1 MSISLVSFVLLYA
14 ISVASCNDVLP
25 VLYLAPSECL
35 LTVSAFSFNS
45 RHPPEEAKSFFS
57 RYCSIDYFYWV
68 TDIAYDPATLG
79 KDVQSSYPYVIRSNV
94 ERDGYLSFIAPLLY
108 NSTYTLII
116 DSDELTDRLP
126 SSTWL
131 NEALTAIY
139 SDPTVVPVCGLY
151 EGSQVARGCMLVK
164 SLDLRFIWTMT
175 TFRRKQT
182 KAMEIMS
189 HILRCLYHY
198 RLVDSLYPR
207 PELVATTVH
216 PSPYV
221 ETACEMAYDVKG
233 FQCKADYP
241 VERTTGIV
249 LSQFKRP
256 YLEQQLLSIRKGSAN
271 CSEIIIVQGGVHKNY
286 GSVLN
291 RWPAVKHVWMTNWD
305 SPYFFRFLISFEL
318 TSYYI
323 HQVNDDI
330 VFGRTTLHTLNQLS
344 SQHHAPVGVKGRTVL
359 SLDYKKGLFTQNNMQ
374 SSTLA
379 VDFLIGTFGGMMEH
393 MKIFWRYR
401 AYTQRNAEDI
411 HFSLT
416 SMMECNTFSRVP
428 HASNKLD
435 AITDYGTDQF
445 ASYKKSGHFEIRG
458 KILRFWFSQG
468 APFLKRDALSAAY
481 NDNINKSFRRLNY
494 YF

>member
-1 MSISLVSFVLLYA
+1 M
-14 ISVASCNDVLP
+14 
-25 VLYLAPSECL
+25 
-35 LTVSAFSFNS
+35 
-45 RHPPEEAKSFFS
+45 
-57 RYCSIDYFYWV
+57 
-68 TDIAYDPATLG
+68 
-79 KDVQSSYPYVIRSNV
+79 

-116 DSDELTDRLP
+116 DSDELADRLP

-131 NEALTAIY
+131 NEALTAIN

-221 ETACEMAYDVKG
+221 ETGCEMAYDVKG

-256 YLEQQLLSIRKGSAN
+256 YLEQQLLSIRKVVP
-271 CSEIIIVQGGVHKNY
+271 I
-286 GSVLN
+286 
-291 RWPAVKHVWMTNWD
+291 AVRLSSSREECIRITGQ
-305 SPYFFRFLISFEL
+305 FLI
-318 TSYYI
+318 
-323 HQVNDDI
+323 D
-330 VFGRTTLHTLNQLS
+330 
-344 SQHHAPVGVKGRTVL
+344 
-359 SLDYKKGLFTQNNMQ
+359 GLP
-374 SSTLA
+374 SST
-379 VDFLIGTFGGMMEH
+379 FG
-393 MKIFWRYR
+393 
-401 AYTQRNAEDI
+401 
-411 HFSLT
+411 
-416 SMMECNTFSRVP
+416 
-428 HASNKLD
+428 
-435 AITDYGTDQF
+435 
-445 ASYKKSGHFEIRG
+445 
-458 KILRFWFSQG
+458 
-468 APFLKRDALSAAY
+468 
-481 NDNINKSFRRLNY
+481 
-494 YF
+494 

>member
-1 MSISLVSFVLLYA
+1 M
-14 ISVASCNDVLP
+14 
-25 VLYLAPSECL
+25 
-35 LTVSAFSFNS
+35 SAFSFNS
-45 RHPPEEAKSFFS
+45 RHPPEEAKSFIS

-68 TDIAYDPATLG
+68 TDIAYDPATLDR
-79 KDVQSSYPYVIRSNV
+79 DVQLSYPYVIRSNV
-94 ERDGYLSFIAPLLY
+94 EKDGYLSFVAPLLY

-131 NEALTAIY
+131 NEALAAIN

-151 EGSQVARGCMLVK
+151 ESSQVARGCMLVK
-164 SLDLRFIWTMT
+164 SLDLRYIWTMT
-175 TFRRKQT
+175 TFRRKKT

-198 RLVDSLYPR
+198 RLVDSLDPR
-207 PELVATTVH
+207 PELVPTTVQ

-221 ETACEMAYDVKG
+221 ETECVKAYDVMD
-233 FQCKADYP
+233 FQCNANYP

-256 YLEQQLLSIRKGSAN
+256 YLEQQLRSIRNSNIN
-271 CSEIIIVQGGVHKNY
+271 CREIIIVQGGLHKNY
-286 GSVLN
+286 GPVLN
-291 RWPAVKHVWMTNWD
+291 KWPAVKHVWMTNWD
-305 SPYFFRFLISFEL
+305 SPYFFRFLLSFEL

-344 SQHHAPVGVKGRTVL
+344 SKHHSPVGVKGRTIL
-359 SLDYKKGLFTQNNMQ
+359 SLDYKNGLFTQTIEQ
-374 SSTLA
+374 LGTTSA
-379 VDFLIGTFGGMMEH
+379 DFLIGTFGGMMEH

-411 HFSLT
+411 HFSL
-416 SMMECNTFSRVP
+416 SNVMECKTLSRVP
-428 HASNKLD
+428 LALRRLD

-445 ASYKKSGHFEIRG
+445 ASYLKSGHFQIRG

-468 APFLKRDALSAAY
+468 APFLKRDVLSDAY
-481 NDNINKSFRRLNY
+481 KENINKSFRRLNY